1 MARFWKMFFVL
12 LLLTASVSA
21 SASRVVVDSLRIW
34 TAPDHT
40 RMVFDVSKP
49 PAHRIFSLQNPARL
63 VIDIRH
69 ATVKKPL
76 RQPPNNHPLFSH
88 VRSGVR
94 NRSDLRIVLDLKTP
108 VDSKSFALRPS
119 HDKGNRLVVDLI
131 PKAETKKYASAKPV
145 KAKRKIKHRVTK
157 SVFRKPRDIIIA
169 VDAGHGGEDPGARG
183 PRGTNEK
190 NVVFAIARQLVKLID
205 QQPGMKAVMVR
216 KGDYYIELRQRIKI
230 ARKAKADLFVSI
242 HADAFKH
249 GSARGASVFTLSRTG
264 ASSEAARWLANHEN
278 AVDQQLAGGVN
289 LLDKDETLAS
299 VLLDMSQAATKEASR
314 QVGVKVLENFGN
326 IGNLHKSA
334 VQKANFV
341 VLKSPDIP
349 SILVETAFIS
359 NPAEER
365 KLRSRAHQKKMA
377 SAIFNGIRAYFIENA
392 PSNTLFA
399 NAPNGQAKHVIS
411 RGETLSEIAELYGV
425 SIKAIKSANEMT
437 GSVVRIGQV
446 LKIPL
451 ES

>member
-1 MARFWKMFFVL
+1 MARLWKLFVFL

-49 PAHRIFSLQNPARL
+49 PVHKVFSLDNPARL

-69 ATVKKPL
+69 ARVKKPL
-76 RQPPNNHPLFSH
+76 RQPPKNHPLFSK

-108 VDSKSFALRPS
+108 IDSKSFALKPS
-119 HDKGNRLVVDLI
+119 HDMGNRLVVDLI
-131 PKAETKKYASAKPV
+131 PKAADMLASVGPV
-145 KAKRKIKHRVTK
+145 IPEIKIKSPATK
-157 SVFRKPRDIIIA
+157 SVIKKSRDVIIA

-183 PRGTNEK
+183 PRGTYEK
-190 NVVFAIARQLVKLID
+190 NVVFAIAKRLAKMID
-205 QQPGMKAVMVR
+205 QQPGMKSVMVR
-216 KGDYYIELRQRIKI
+216 KGDYYIDLRQRMNI

-249 GSARGASVFTLSRTG
+249 GSAKGASVFTLSRTG

-314 QVGVKVLENFGN
+314 QVGIKVLENFGN
-326 IGNLHKSA
+326 IGNLHKST

-359 NPAEER
+359 NPGEER
-365 KLRSRAHQKKMA
+365 KLRSKLHQKKMA
-377 SAIFNGIRAYFIENA
+377 SAIFNGIRAHFIENA

-411 RGETLSEIAELYGV
+411 RGETLSGIAELYGV
-425 SIKAIKSANEMT
+425 SIKAIKSANSMT